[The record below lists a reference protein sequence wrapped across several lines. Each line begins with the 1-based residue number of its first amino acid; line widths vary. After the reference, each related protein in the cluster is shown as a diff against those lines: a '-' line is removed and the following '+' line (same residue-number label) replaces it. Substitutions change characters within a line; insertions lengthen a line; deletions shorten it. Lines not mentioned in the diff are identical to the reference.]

1 MQDILKTKELHLAD
15 QVRMWYS
22 LHKKTDPNGSQWL
35 VRQIKDGRVYLWRP
49 YVSHADFSSTSGVIP
64 YVGIEEMTV
73 DIMDSLEWVLIRRTE
88 LK

>member
-1 MQDILKTKELHLAD
+1 MQEILKTKELHLAD

-22 LHKKTDPNGSQWL
+22 FQKQTDPNGSQWL
-35 VRQIKDGRVYLWRP
+35 VRQIKDGRVFLWRP

-73 DIMDSLEWVLIRRTE
+73 DVMDSLEWVLIRRTE
-88 LK
+88 LQ